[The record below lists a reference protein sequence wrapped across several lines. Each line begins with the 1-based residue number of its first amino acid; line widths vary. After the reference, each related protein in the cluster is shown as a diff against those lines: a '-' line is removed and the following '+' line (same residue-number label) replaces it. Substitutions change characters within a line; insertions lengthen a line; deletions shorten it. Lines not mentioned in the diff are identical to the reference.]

1 MRYLAR
7 TSLFG
12 AAITASCFSRQ
23 AVARRAAH
31 PGFSASLDDLDDT
44 KAFAVEHQGV
54 GEDRPASGRSVE
66 ASARKFAPTG
76 FVSSDPPVHDL
87 SHAMRA
93 NASMRAT
100 ALYAG

>member
-1 MRYLAR
+1 MPLILALALHLMISTTR
-7 TSLFG
+7 KCSQYS
-12 AAITASCFSRQ
+12 II
-23 AVARRAAH
+23 
-31 PGFSASLDDLDDT
+31 
-44 KAFAVEHQGV
+44 GV
-54 GEDRPASGRSVE
+54 GEDRPASGRSVA